1 MPKLIDNAR
10 EAIIKA
16 AEEEL
21 HKKEGADFSMR
32 KIAKKCNM
40 AVGTLYNYFPDKFT
54 LVETILKEE
63 WMDEYHKASLKI
75 SSQNRIED
83 ILLTISSLIQDFR
96 KRNQSVF
103 TSYKGEGFGSY
114 YIRLHFSFVRQ
125 IEELWKIGTSSYHF
139 SEEENLMI
147 SEMIL
152 IQFRDEK
159 ISFQTLC
166 SMIKDLSEV
175 KHESEL

>member
-1 MPKLIDNAR
+1 MSKQIENAKN
-10 EAIIKA
+10 AIIKA

-21 HKKEGADFSMR
+21 HKEEGFNFSMR

-40 AVGTLYNYFPDKFT
+40 AVGTLYNYFPDKFS

-63 WMDEYHKASLKI
+63 WMEKYQTAYQKI
-75 SSQNRIED
+75 LGLNRIED
-83 ILLTISSLIQDFR
+83 ILSTIQSLIQEFR
-96 KRNQSVF
+96 KKNKSVF
-103 TSYKGEGFGSY
+103 SSYKGEGFGGY
-114 YIRLHFSFVRQ
+114 YIRLHFAFVRQ
-125 IEELWKIGTSSYHF
+125 IEELWKLKTFSYHF
-139 SEEENLMI
+139 TDEENHMI

-152 IQFRDEK
+152 IQSRDEK

-166 SMIKDLSEV
+166 SMIAHIAEA